1 MESRKERMAAVTRIL
16 LVEDEARIAEVVQGY
31 LERDGHMVV
40 WKMTGEEALDDFAR
54 RSADLV
60 ILDLMLPGISG
71 EEVCRRLRLAS
82 DVPVIMLTARDTEEA
97 LLTGLEIG
105 ADDYITK
112 PFSPRE
118 LGARVRALLRR
129 AAGPAEPKADVLER
143 ADGRVTIDAAR
154 RRVAVDGREVE
165 LTESEFKLLATLA
178 RFPGRVYTRYELVD
192 KVQGYEYEGYERTID
207 AHVKNLRRKLGDDAR
222 NPTLVETVF
231 GRGYRFVEDE
241 R

>member
-1 MESRKERMAAVTRIL
+1 MAHVTRIL
-16 LVEDEARIAEVVQGY
+16 LVEDEPRIAEVVQGY
-31 LERDGHMVV
+31 LERDGYMVV
-40 WKMTGEEALDDFAR
+40 WKMTGEEALQDLER
-54 RSADLV
+54 RPADLIV
-60 ILDLMLPGISG
+60 LDLMLPGISG
-71 EEVCRRLRLAS
+71 EEVCRRVRQES
-82 DVPVIMLTARDTEEA
+82 DVPVIMLTAKDTEEA
-97 LLTGLEIG
+97 LLQGLQMG

-129 AAGPAEPKADVLER
+129 AAGPSQPKADVLER
-143 ADGRVTIDAAR
+143 AGGRVTIDAAR
-154 RRVAVDGREVE
+154 RRVTVDGTDIE
-165 LTESEFKLLATLA
+165 LTESEFKLLTTLA

-222 NPTLVETVF
+222 NPTLIETVF
-231 GRGYRFVEDE
+231 GRGYRFVEDG